1 MSKPGYQSLKVGL
14 ILTLFSFSVLW
25 LYPFFY
31 QIMAI
36 RPVLDILAV
45 VCQVGLIVGF
55 VLLAYGSLRAVLH
68 SSNRE
73 INWWAWQT
81 GPFK

>member
-1 MSKPGYQSLKVGL
+1 MSQPGFRALKVGL
-14 ILTLFSFSVLW
+14 VLTLFSFPFLW
-25 LYPFFY
+25 LYPFLY
-31 QIMAI
+31 QVIAI
-36 RPVLDILAV
+36 RPVLDILALF
-45 VCQVGLIVGF
+45 CQIGLIVGF

-68 SSNRE
+68 GSNRE